1 MLKKPLLKQF
11 QIMRHLLLFSL
22 LIINTPLTYAQCEA
36 DHVVLLSNFEFVP
49 SELVI
54 LPGESVAFINL
65 EGNHD
70 LNGVANTVTGESF
83 GNPVDFILEATIG
96 DAQGV
101 CMNSLVFDVPGVY
114 NFDSS
119 VNFDALNGM
128 NFTLTVDA
136 FDLNDLLNSMENVF
150 ESAYAFQSFTPG
162 YLTSAGPWTLFVP
175 NEAAIDDIQAYMS
188 LSQFDMLSIP
198 DFPEIM
204 QYHIAPGL
212 FMAEDLADAMSLTS
226 AQGQSLDITEVG
238 GSFYVEDAQIV
249 STNFTAFNGV
259 VHVIDRCLAP
269 DSLPGANVMK
279 VIEESPDHQIFEEA
293 IFAANLNDE
302 LSFQATID
310 DTYDGPGPWT
320 VFAPTDNAF
329 DAFAASLNMT
339 VDEFIDSQYLY
350 EIVTQHIV
358 NGCVDNFNSPNE
370 IDEDCSNGLI
380 DAINTSTIF
389 AGTVATNLDGN
400 PLQFNVSDNGTISV
414 IGLNNTVDITV
425 TDIYAYNGVVHVI
438 DAVISTNIPDL
449 EGTCGS
455 WTLELQ
461 SNSNGWEGS
470 FLYLEVNGVI
480 IDDITLLSGNN
491 TTYNFA
497 VNAGDVVNIYYVY
510 EGGDYQS
517 YALFDGENQIVV
529 QTSGTES
536 NTPSSFY
543 GITACKEPN
552 TSDANCGD
560 ITLELY
566 SISGYGWLSSSLDVY
581 RNGSLDY
588 TVEMPTG
595 YGPQIT
601 TISANFNDSFDFIA
615 NSTNL
620 FNPEELGYRVYD
632 TEGALIVDQNSFIVA
647 PQNATNIVFC
657 ESEEGFDIAETKGR
671 KARLIKMVDVLGRE
685 QKEHKKGSVLFYI
698 YDNGNIEKK
707 VIH

>member
-1 MLKKPLLKQF
+1 MKKN
-11 QIMRHLLLFSL
+11 ISIVLFLCSVFVG
-22 LIINTPLTYAQCEA
+22 TSFAQCEA
-36 DHVVLLSNFEFVP
+36 DYTVIVNNFEFVP
-49 SELVI
+49 SELVVE
-54 LPGESVAFINL
+54 PGESVAFINI
-65 EGNHD
+65 EGTHT
-70 LNGVANTVTGESF
+70 LNGINNTITGEYYN
-83 GNPVDFILEATIG
+83 NPVDYYLDESSGTSE
-96 DAQGV
+96 GV
-101 CMNSLVFDVPGVY
+101 CMGVINFDMPGIY
-114 NFDSS
+114 SFDSS
-119 VNFDALNGM
+119 YGYDAEAGM
-128 NFTLTVDA
+128 SLTINSDA
-136 FDLNDLLNSMENVF
+136 FDLSDLLNSMGNVF
-150 ESAYAFQSFTPG
+150 RSAYAFQSFTPE

-188 LSQFDMLSIP
+188 LGQFDMMSIP

-212 FMAEDLADAMSLTS
+212 FMAEDLADGMSLTS

-238 GSFYVEDAQIV
+238 GSLYVENAQIV

-259 VHVIDRCLAP
+259 VHVIDQCLAP

-293 IFAANLNDE
+293 IIAANLNDE

-310 DTYDGPGPWT
+310 DSYDGPGPWT

-329 DAFAASLNMT
+329 EVFAASLNMT

-358 NGCVDNFNSPNE
+358 NGCVDNFNTPNE
-370 IDEDCSNGLI
+370 IDDDCSNGLI

-425 TDIYAYNGVVHVI
+425 TDIYTYNGVVHVI
-438 DAVISTNIPDL
+438 DAVLSTNIPTL

-470 FLYLEVNGVI
+470 FLYLEVNGVL

-491 TTYNFA
+491 TTYDFA
-497 VNAGDVVNIYYVY
+497 VNAGDVLNIYYVY

-529 QTSGTES
+529 QTSGTG
-536 NTPSSFY
+536 NDTPSSFY

-552 TSDANCGD
+552 TSETSCGD

-566 SISGYGWLSSSLDVY
+566 NIGGYGWPSNSLDVY

-588 TVEMPTG
+588 TVEMPVG

-601 TISANFNDSFDFIA
+601 TISANYNDSFDFIA
-615 NSTNL
+615 NITNL

-632 TEGALIVDQNSFIVA
+632 TEGAIIVDQNSFIVA

-657 ESEEGFDIAETKGR
+657 ESEQGVGIAETIGQE
-671 KARLIKMVDVLGRE
+671 ARLIKMVDVLGRE
-685 QKEHKKGSVLFYI
+685 QKVHPTGNLLFYLFE
-698 YDNGNIEKK
+698 NGEVRK
-707 VIH
+707 VIK

>member
-11 QIMRHLLLFSL
+11 QIMRHLLLLSL
-22 LIINTPLTYAQCEA
+22 LIINMPLIYAQCEA

-70 LNGVANTVTGESF
+70 LNGVTNTVTGESF

-101 CMNSLVFDVPGVY
+101 CMDSLVFDVPGVY

-136 FDLNDLLNSMENVF
+136 FDLSDLLNSMGNVF
-150 ESAYAFQSFTPG
+150 ESAYAFQSFTPE

-175 NEAAIDDIQAYMS
+175 NAAAIDDIQAYMS
-188 LSQFDMLSIP
+188 LGQFDMLGIP

-204 QYHIAPGL
+204 QYHIASGL
-212 FMAEDLADAMSLTS
+212 FMAEDLADGMSLTS

-238 GSFYVEDAQIV
+238 GSLYVENAQIV

-259 VHVIDRCLAP
+259 VHVIDQCLAP

-293 IFAANLNDE
+293 IIAANLNDE

-310 DTYDGPGPWT
+310 DSYDGPGPWT

-329 DAFAASLNMT
+329 EVFAASLNMT

-358 NGCVDNFNSPNE
+358 NGCVDNFNTPNE
-370 IDEDCSNGLI
+370 IDDDCSNGLI

-425 TDIYAYNGVVHVI
+425 TDIYTYNGVVHVI
-438 DAVISTNIPDL
+438 DAVLSTNIPTL

-470 FLYLEVNGVI
+470 FLYLEVNGVL

-491 TTYNFA
+491 TTYDFA
-497 VNAGDVVNIYYVY
+497 VNAGDVVNVYYVY
-510 EGGDYQS
+510 EGGNYQS

-529 QTSGTES
+529 QTSGTG
-536 NTPSSFY
+536 NNPPSSFY

-552 TSDANCGD
+552 TSETSCGD

-566 SISGYGWLSSSLDVY
+566 NIGGYGWPSNSLDVY

-588 TVEMPTG
+588 TVEMPVG

-601 TISANFNDSFDFIA
+601 TISANYNDSFDFIA
-615 NSTNL
+615 NITNL

-632 TEGALIVDQNSFIVA
+632 PEGALIVDQNSFVVA

-657 ESEEGFDIAETKGR
+657 ESEQGVGIAETIGQE
-671 KARLIKMVDVLGRE
+671 ARLIKMVDVLGRE
-685 QKEHKKGSVLFYI
+685 QKVHPTGNLLFYLFE
-698 YDNGNIEKK
+698 NGEVRK
-707 VIH
+707 VIK

>member
-1 MLKKPLLKQF
+1 MKKN
-11 QIMRHLLLFSL
+11 ISIVLFLCSVFVG
-22 LIINTPLTYAQCEA
+22 TSFAQCEA
-36 DHVVLLSNFEFVP
+36 DYTVIVNNFEFVP
-49 SELVI
+49 SELVVE
-54 LPGESVAFINL
+54 PGESVAFINI
-65 EGNHD
+65 EGTHT
-70 LNGVANTVTGESF
+70 LNGINNTITGEYYN
-83 GNPVDFILEATIG
+83 NPVDYYLDESSGTSE
-96 DAQGV
+96 GV
-101 CMNSLVFDVPGVY
+101 CMGVINFDMPGIY
-114 NFDSS
+114 SFDSS
-119 VNFDALNGM
+119 YGYDAEAGM
-128 NFTLTVDA
+128 SLTINSDA
-136 FDLNDLLNSMENVF
+136 FDLSDLLNSMGNVF
-150 ESAYAFQSFTPG
+150 RSAYAFQSFTPE

-188 LSQFDMLSIP
+188 LGQFDMMSIP

-212 FMAEDLADAMSLTS
+212 FMAEDLADGMSLTS

-238 GSFYVEDAQIV
+238 GSLYVENAQIV

-259 VHVIDRCLAP
+259 VHVIDQCLAP

-293 IFAANLNDE
+293 IIAANLNDE

-310 DTYDGPGPWT
+310 DSYDGPGPWT

-329 DAFAASLNMT
+329 EVFAASLNMT

-358 NGCVDNFNSPNE
+358 NGCVDNFNTPNE
-370 IDEDCSNGLI
+370 IDDDCSNGLI

-425 TDIYAYNGVVHVI
+425 TDIYTYNGVVHVI
-438 DAVISTNIPDL
+438 DAVLSTNIPTL

-470 FLYLEVNGVI
+470 FLYLEVNGVL

-491 TTYNFA
+491 TTYDFA
-497 VNAGDVVNIYYVY
+497 VNAGDVVNVYYVY
-510 EGGDYQS
+510 EGGNYQS

-529 QTSGTES
+529 QTSGTG
-536 NTPSSFY
+536 NNPPSSFY

-552 TSDANCGD
+552 TSETSCGD

-566 SISGYGWLSSSLDVY
+566 NIGGYGWPSNSLDVY

-588 TVEMPTG
+588 TVEMPVG

-601 TISANFNDSFDFIA
+601 TISANYNDSFDFIA
-615 NSTNL
+615 NITNL

-632 TEGALIVDQNSFIVA
+632 PEGALIVDQNSFVVA

-657 ESEEGFDIAETKGR
+657 ESEQGVGIAETIGQE
-671 KARLIKMVDVLGRE
+671 ARLIKMVDVLGRE
-685 QKEHKKGSVLFYI
+685 QKVHPTGNLLFYLFE
-698 YDNGNIEKK
+698 NGEVRK
-707 VIH
+707 VIK

>member
-1 MLKKPLLKQF
+1 MKKLFLST
-11 QIMRHLLLFSL
+11 LLLFTFL
-22 LIINTPLTYAQCEA
+22 NVHAQCEA

-70 LNGVANTVTGESF
+70 LNGVSNTVTGESF
-83 GNPVDFILEATIG
+83 GNPVDFMLEPTIG
-96 DAQGV
+96 SAEGV
-101 CMNSLVFDVPGVY
+101 CMDTLVFDVPGVY

-136 FDLNDLLNSMENVF
+136 FDLSDLLNSMENVF
-150 ESAYAFQSFTPG
+150 ESAYAFQGFTPS
-162 YLTSAGPWTLFVP
+162 YLTSAGPWTIFVP
-175 NEAAIDDIQAYMS
+175 NAAAIDDIQAYMS

-212 FMAEDLADAMSLTS
+212 FMAEDLADGMSLTS
-226 AQGQSLDITEVG
+226 AQGQTLDITEVG
-238 GSFYVEDAQIV
+238 GSFYVENAQIV
-249 STNFTAFNGV
+249 STNFTAYNGV

-293 IFAANLNDE
+293 IIAANLNDE

-329 DAFAASLNMT
+329 EVFAASLNMT

-370 IDEDCSNGLI
+370 IDDDCNDGLS
-380 DAINTSTIF
+380 DAITTSSIS

-400 PLQFNVSDNGTISV
+400 PLQFSVLDNGTISV

-425 TDIYAYNGVVHVI
+425 TDIFTYNGVVHVI
-438 DAVISTNIPDL
+438 DAVLSSKIAAL

-470 FLYLEVNGVI
+470 FLYLEVNGVL
-480 IDDITLLSGNN
+480 IDDITLLSGNS
-491 TTYNFA
+491 TTYDFA
-497 VNAGDVVNIYYVY
+497 VNTGDVVNVYYVY
-510 EGGDYQS
+510 AGGSYQS
-517 YALFDGENQIVV
+517 YALFDGEDQIVV
-529 QTSGTES
+529 QTSGTGD
-536 NTPSSFY
+536 NLPSSFY
-543 GITACKEPN
+543 GITACEEPN
-552 TSDANCGD
+552 TSETICGD
-560 ITLELY
+560 ITLALY
-566 SISGYGWLSSSLDVY
+566 NVSGYGWPSSSLDVY
-581 RNGSLDY
+581 RNGTLDY

-595 YGPQIT
+595 YGPQMT
-601 TISANFNDSFDFIA
+601 TISANYNDSFNFIA

-620 FNPEELGYRVYD
+620 FNPEELGYLVYD
-632 TEGALIVDQNSFIVA
+632 TEGALIVDQNSFIEA

-657 ESEEGFDIAETKGR
+657 ESESGLSIEETIGKE
-671 KARLIKMVDVLGRE
+671 ARLVKMIDVLGKV
-685 QKEHKKGSVLFYI
+685 QNEHINGVLLFYVF
-698 YDNGNIEKK
+698 DNGRVEKRFK
-707 VIH
+707 Q

>member
-1 MLKKPLLKQF
+1 MKKN
-11 QIMRHLLLFSL
+11 ISIVLFLCSVFVG
-22 LIINTPLTYAQCEA
+22 TSFAQCEA
-36 DHVVLLSNFEFVP
+36 DYTVIVNNFEFVP
-49 SELVI
+49 SELVVE
-54 LPGESVAFINL
+54 PGESVAFINI
-65 EGNHD
+65 EGTHT
-70 LNGVANTVTGESF
+70 LNGINNTITGEYYN
-83 GNPVDFILEATIG
+83 NPVDYYLDESSGTSE
-96 DAQGV
+96 GV
-101 CMNSLVFDVPGVY
+101 CMGVINFDMPGIY
-114 NFDSS
+114 SFDSS
-119 VNFDALNGM
+119 YGYDAEAGM
-128 NFTLTVDA
+128 SLTINSDA
-136 FDLNDLLNSMENVF
+136 FDLSDLLNSMGNVF
-150 ESAYAFQSFTPG
+150 RSAYAFQSFTPE

-188 LSQFDMLSIP
+188 LGQFDMMSIP

-212 FMAEDLADAMSLTS
+212 FMAEDLADGMSLTS

-238 GSFYVEDAQIV
+238 GSLYVENAQIV

-259 VHVIDRCLAP
+259 VHVIDQCLAP

-293 IFAANLNDE
+293 IIAANLNDE

-310 DTYDGPGPWT
+310 DSYDGPGPWT

-329 DAFAASLNMT
+329 EVFAASLNMT

-358 NGCVDNFNSPNE
+358 NGCVDNFNTPNE
-370 IDEDCSNGLI
+370 IDDDCSNGLI

-425 TDIYAYNGVVHVI
+425 TDIYTYNGVVHVI
-438 DAVISTNIPDL
+438 DAVLSTNIPDL

-470 FLYLEVNGVI
+470 FLYLEVNGVL

-491 TTYNFA
+491 TTYDFA
-497 VNAGDVVNIYYVY
+497 VNAGDVLNIYYVY

-529 QTSGTES
+529 QTSGTG
-536 NTPSSFY
+536 NDTPSSFY
-543 GITACKEPN
+543 GITVCKDPN
-552 TSDANCGD
+552 TSETSCGD

-566 SISGYGWLSSSLDVY
+566 NIGGYGWPSNSLDVY

-588 TVEMPTG
+588 TVEMPVG

-601 TISANFNDSFDFIA
+601 TISANYNDSFDFIA
-615 NSTNL
+615 NITNL

-632 TEGALIVDQNSFIVA
+632 PEGALIVDQNSFVVA

-657 ESEEGFDIAETKGR
+657 ESEQGVGIAETIGQE
-671 KARLIKMVDVLGRE
+671 ARLIKMVDVLGRE
-685 QKEHKKGSVLFYI
+685 QKVHPTGNLLFYLFE
-698 YDNGNIEKK
+698 NGEVRK
-707 VIH
+707 VIK

>member
-1 MLKKPLLKQF
+1 MKKN
-11 QIMRHLLLFSL
+11 ISIVLFLCSVFVG
-22 LIINTPLTYAQCEA
+22 TSFAQCEA
-36 DHVVLLSNFEFVP
+36 DYTVIVNNFEFVP
-49 SELVI
+49 SELVVE
-54 LPGESVAFINL
+54 PGESVAFINI
-65 EGNHD
+65 EGTHT
-70 LNGVANTVTGESF
+70 LNGINNSITGEYYN
-83 GNPVDFILEATIG
+83 NPVNYYLDESSGTSE
-96 DAQGV
+96 GV
-101 CMNSLVFDVPGVY
+101 CMGVINFDMPGIY
-114 NFDSS
+114 SFDSS
-119 VNFDALNGM
+119 YGYDAEAGM
-128 NFTLTVDA
+128 SLTINSDA
-136 FDLNDLLNSMENVF
+136 FDLSDLLNSMGNVF
-150 ESAYAFQSFTPG
+150 ESAYAFQSFTPE

-188 LSQFDMLSIP
+188 LGQFDMMSIP

-212 FMAEDLADAMSLTS
+212 FMSEDLADGMSLTS

-238 GSFYVEDAQIV
+238 GSLYVENAQIV

-259 VHVIDRCLAP
+259 VHVIDQCLAP

-293 IFAANLNDE
+293 IIAANLNDE

-310 DTYDGPGPWT
+310 DSYDGPGPWT

-329 DAFAASLNMT
+329 EVFAASLNMT

-358 NGCVDNFNSPNE
+358 NGCVDNFNTPNE
-370 IDEDCSNGLI
+370 IDDDCSNGLI

-425 TDIYAYNGVVHVI
+425 TDIYTYNGVVHVI
-438 DAVISTNIPDL
+438 DAVLSTNIPTL

-470 FLYLEVNGVI
+470 FLYLEVNGVL

-491 TTYNFA
+491 TTYDFA
-497 VNAGDVVNIYYVY
+497 VNAGDVVNVYYVY
-510 EGGDYQS
+510 EGGNYQS

-529 QTSGTES
+529 QTSGTG
-536 NTPSSFY
+536 NNPPSSFY

-552 TSDANCGD
+552 TSETSCGD

-566 SISGYGWLSSSLDVY
+566 NIGGYGWPSNSLDVY

-588 TVEMPTG
+588 TVEMPVG

-601 TISANFNDSFDFIA
+601 TISANYNDSFDFIA
-615 NSTNL
+615 NITNL

-632 TEGALIVDQNSFIVA
+632 PEGALIVDQNSFVVA

-657 ESEEGFDIAETKGR
+657 ESEQGVGIAETIGQE
-671 KARLIKMVDVLGRE
+671 ARLIKMVDVLGRE
-685 QKEHKKGSVLFYI
+685 QKVHPTGNLLFYLFE
-698 YDNGNIEKK
+698 NGEVRK
-707 VIH
+707 VIK

>member
-1 MLKKPLLKQF
+1 MKKLFLST
-11 QIMRHLLLFSL
+11 LLLFTFL
-22 LIINTPLTYAQCEA
+22 NVHAQCEA

-70 LNGVANTVTGESF
+70 LNGVSNTVTGESF
-83 GNPVDFILEATIG
+83 GNPVDFMLEPTIG
-96 DAQGV
+96 SAEGV
-101 CMNSLVFDVPGVY
+101 CMDTLVFDVPGVY

-136 FDLNDLLNSMENVF
+136 FDLSDLLNSMENVF
-150 ESAYAFQSFTPG
+150 ESAYAFQGFTPS

-175 NEAAIDDIQAYMS
+175 NAAAIDDIQAYMS

-212 FMAEDLADAMSLTS
+212 FMAEDLADGMSLTS
-226 AQGQSLDITEVG
+226 AQGQTLNITEVG
-238 GSFYVEDAQIV
+238 GSFYVENAQIV
-249 STNFTAFNGV
+249 STNFTAYNGV

-293 IFAANLNDE
+293 IIAANLNDE

-329 DAFAASLNMT
+329 EVFAASLNMT

-370 IDEDCSNGLI
+370 IDDDCNDGLS
-380 DAINTSTIF
+380 DAITTSSIS

-400 PLQFNVSDNGTISV
+400 PLQFSVLDNGTISV

-425 TDIYAYNGVVHVI
+425 TDIFTYNGVVHVI
-438 DAVISTNIPDL
+438 DAVLSSKTAAL

-470 FLYLEVNGVI
+470 FLYLEVNGVL
-480 IDDITLLSGNN
+480 IDDITLLSGNS
-491 TTYNFA
+491 TTYDFA
-497 VNAGDVVNIYYVY
+497 VNTGDVVNVYYVY
-510 EGGDYQS
+510 AGGSYQS
-517 YALFDGENQIVV
+517 YALFDGEDQIVV
-529 QTSGTES
+529 QTSGTGD
-536 NTPSSFY
+536 NLPSSFY
-543 GITACKEPN
+543 GITACEEPN
-552 TSDANCGD
+552 TSETICGD
-560 ITLELY
+560 ITLALY
-566 SISGYGWLSSSLDVY
+566 NVSGYGWPSSSLDVY
-581 RNGSLDY
+581 RNGTLDY

-595 YGPQIT
+595 YGPQMT
-601 TISANFNDSFDFIA
+601 TISANYNDSFNFIA

-620 FNPEELGYRVYD
+620 FNPEELGYLVYD
-632 TEGALIVDQNSFIVA
+632 TEGALIVDQNSFIEA

-657 ESEEGFDIAETKGR
+657 ESESGLSIEETIGKE
-671 KARLIKMVDVLGRE
+671 ARLVKMIDVLGKV
-685 QKEHKKGSVLFYI
+685 QNEHINGVLLFYVF
-698 YDNGNIEKK
+698 DNGRVEKRFK
-707 VIH
+707 Q

>member
-1 MLKKPLLKQF
+1 MKKKNS
-11 QIMRHLLLFSL
+11 IVLFLCSVFVG
-22 LIINTPLTYAQCEA
+22 TSFAQCEA
-36 DHVVLLSNFEFVP
+36 DYTVIVNNFEFVP
-49 SELVI
+49 SELVVE
-54 LPGESVAFINL
+54 PGESVAFINI
-65 EGNHD
+65 EGTHT
-70 LNGVANTVTGESF
+70 LNGINNSITGEYYN
-83 GNPVDFILEATIG
+83 NPVDYYLDESSGTSE
-96 DAQGV
+96 GV
-101 CMNSLVFDVPGVY
+101 CMGVINFDMPGIY
-114 NFDSS
+114 SFDSS
-119 VNFDALNGM
+119 YGYDAEAGM
-128 NFTLTVDA
+128 SLTINSDA
-136 FDLNDLLNSMENVF
+136 FDLSDLLNSMGNVF
-150 ESAYAFQSFTPG
+150 ESAYAFQSFTPE

-188 LSQFDMLSIP
+188 LGQFDMLGIP

-204 QYHIAPGL
+204 QYHIASGL
-212 FMAEDLADAMSLTS
+212 FMAEDLADGMSLTS

-238 GSFYVEDAQIV
+238 GSLYVENAQIV

-259 VHVIDRCLAP
+259 VHVIDQCLAP

-293 IFAANLNDE
+293 IIAANLNDE

-310 DTYDGPGPWT
+310 DSYDGPGPWT

-329 DAFAASLNMT
+329 EVFAASLNMT

-358 NGCVDNFNSPNE
+358 NGCVDNFNTPNE
-370 IDEDCSNGLI
+370 IDDDCSNGLI

-425 TDIYAYNGVVHVI
+425 TDIYTYNGVVHVI
-438 DAVISTNIPDL
+438 DAVLSTNIPDL
-449 EGTCGS
+449 EGTCGY

-470 FLYLEVNGVI
+470 FLYLEVNGVL

-491 TTYNFA
+491 TTYDFA
-497 VNAGDVVNIYYVY
+497 VNAGDVLNIYYVY

-529 QTSGTES
+529 QTSGTG
-536 NTPSSFY
+536 NNPPSSFY

-552 TSDANCGD
+552 TSETSCGD

-566 SISGYGWLSSSLDVY
+566 NIGGYGWPSNSLDVY

-588 TVEMPTG
+588 TVEMPVG

-601 TISANFNDSFDFIA
+601 TISANYNDSFDFIA
-615 NSTNL
+615 NITNL

-632 TEGALIVDQNSFIVA
+632 PEGALIVDQNSFVVV

-657 ESEEGFDIAETKGR
+657 ESEQGVGIAETIGQE
-671 KARLIKMVDVLGRE
+671 ARLIKMVDVLGRE
-685 QKEHKKGSVLFYI
+685 QKVHPTGNLLFYLFE
-698 YDNGNIEKK
+698 NGEVRK
-707 VIH
+707 VIK

>member
-1 MLKKPLLKQF
+1 MKKN
-11 QIMRHLLLFSL
+11 ISIILFVCSVFVG
-22 LIINTPLTYAQCEA
+22 TSFAQCEA
-36 DHVVLLSNFEFVP
+36 DYTVIVNNFEFVP
-49 SELVI
+49 SELVVE
-54 LPGESVAFINL
+54 PGESVAFINI
-65 EGNHD
+65 EGTHT
-70 LNGVANTVTGESF
+70 LNGINNSITGEYYN
-83 GNPVDFILEATIG
+83 NPVDYYLDESSGTSE
-96 DAQGV
+96 GV
-101 CMNSLVFDVPGVY
+101 CMGVINFDMPGIY
-114 NFDSS
+114 SFDSS
-119 VNFDALNGM
+119 YGYDAEAGM
-128 NFTLTVDA
+128 SLTINSDA
-136 FDLNDLLNSMENVF
+136 FDLSDLLNSMGNVF
-150 ESAYAFQSFTPG
+150 ESAYAFQSFTPE

-188 LSQFDMLSIP
+188 LGQFDMMSIP

-212 FMAEDLADAMSLTS
+212 FMSEDLADGMSLTS

-238 GSFYVEDAQIV
+238 GSLYVENAQIV

-259 VHVIDRCLAP
+259 VHVIDQCLAP

-293 IFAANLNDE
+293 IIAANLNDE

-310 DTYDGPGPWT
+310 DSYAGPGPWT

-329 DAFAASLNMT
+329 EVFAASLNMT

-358 NGCVDNFNSPNE
+358 NGCVDNFNTPNE
-370 IDEDCSNGLI
+370 IDDDCSNGLI

-425 TDIYAYNGVVHVI
+425 TDIYTYNGVVHVI
-438 DAVISTNIPDL
+438 DAVLSTNIPAL

-470 FLYLEVNGVI
+470 FLYLEVNGVL

-491 TTYNFA
+491 TTYDFA
-497 VNAGDVVNIYYVY
+497 VNAADVVNVYYVY
-510 EGGDYQS
+510 EGGNYQS

-529 QTSGTES
+529 QTSGTG
-536 NTPSSFY
+536 NNPPSSFY

-552 TSDANCGD
+552 TSETSCGD

-566 SISGYGWLSSSLDVY
+566 NISGYGWSSNSLDVY

-588 TVEMPTG
+588 TVEMPVG

-601 TISANFNDSFDFIA
+601 TISANYNDSFDFIA
-615 NSTNL
+615 NITNL

-632 TEGALIVDQNSFIVA
+632 TEGAIIVDQNSFIVA

-657 ESEEGFDIAETKGR
+657 ESEQGVGIAETIGQE
-671 KARLIKMVDVLGRE
+671 ARLIKMVDVLGRE
-685 QKEHKKGSVLFYI
+685 QKVHPTGNLLFYLFE
-698 YDNGNIEKK
+698 NGEVRK
-707 VIH
+707 VIK

>member
-1 MLKKPLLKQF
+1 MKKNISIVLF
-11 QIMRHLLLFSL
+11 LFSVFVG
-22 LIINTPLTYAQCEA
+22 TSFAQCEA
-36 DHVVLLSNFEFVP
+36 DYTVIVNNFEFVP
-49 SELVI
+49 SELVVE
-54 LPGESVAFINL
+54 PGESVAFINI
-65 EGNHD
+65 EGTHT
-70 LNGVANTVTGESF
+70 LNGINNTITGEYYN
-83 GNPVDFILEATIG
+83 NPVDYYLDESSGTSE
-96 DAQGV
+96 GV
-101 CMNSLVFDVPGVY
+101 CMGVINFDMPGIY
-114 NFDSS
+114 SFDSS
-119 VNFDALNGM
+119 YGYDAEAGM
-128 NFTLTVDA
+128 SLTINSDA
-136 FDLNDLLNSMENVF
+136 FDLSDLLNSMGNVF
-150 ESAYAFQSFTPG
+150 RSAYAFQSFTPE

-188 LSQFDMLSIP
+188 LGQFDMMSIP

-212 FMAEDLADAMSLTS
+212 FMAEDLADGMSLTS

-238 GSFYVEDAQIV
+238 GSLYVENAQIV

-259 VHVIDRCLAP
+259 VHVIDQCLAP

-293 IFAANLNDE
+293 IIAANLNDE

-310 DTYDGPGPWT
+310 DSYDGPGPWT

-329 DAFAASLNMT
+329 EVFAASLNMT

-358 NGCVDNFNSPNE
+358 NGCVDNFNTPNE
-370 IDEDCSNGLI
+370 IDDDCSNGLI

-425 TDIYAYNGVVHVI
+425 TDIYTYNGVVHVI
-438 DAVISTNIPDL
+438 DAVLSTNIPTL

-470 FLYLEVNGVI
+470 FLYLEVNGVL

-491 TTYNFA
+491 TTYDFA
-497 VNAGDVVNIYYVY
+497 VNAGDVLNVYYVY

-529 QTSGTES
+529 QTSGTG
-536 NTPSSFY
+536 NDTPSSFY

-552 TSDANCGD
+552 TSETSCGD

-566 SISGYGWLSSSLDVY
+566 NIGGYGWPSNSLDVY

-588 TVEMPTG
+588 TVEMPVG

-601 TISANFNDSFDFIA
+601 TISANYNDSFDFIA
-615 NSTNL
+615 NITNL

-632 TEGALIVDQNSFIVA
+632 PEGALIVDQNSFVVA

-657 ESEEGFDIAETKGR
+657 ESEQGVGIAETIGQE
-671 KARLIKMVDVLGRE
+671 ARLIKMVDVLGRE
-685 QKEHKKGSVLFYI
+685 QKVHPTGNLLFYLFE
-698 YDNGNIEKK
+698 NGEVRK
-707 VIH
+707 VIK

>member
-1 MLKKPLLKQF
+1 MKKN
-11 QIMRHLLLFSL
+11 ISIVLFLCSVFVG
-22 LIINTPLTYAQCEA
+22 TSFAQCEA
-36 DHVVLLSNFEFVP
+36 DYTVIVNNFEFVP
-49 SELVI
+49 SELVVE
-54 LPGESVAFINL
+54 PGESVAFINI
-65 EGNHD
+65 EGTHT
-70 LNGVANTVTGESF
+70 LNGINNTITGEYYN
-83 GNPVDFILEATIG
+83 NPVDYYLDESSGTSE
-96 DAQGV
+96 GV
-101 CMNSLVFDVPGVY
+101 CMGVINFDMPGIY
-114 NFDSS
+114 SFDSS
-119 VNFDALNGM
+119 YGYDAEAGM
-128 NFTLTVDA
+128 SLTINSDA
-136 FDLNDLLNSMENVF
+136 FDLSDLLNSMGNVF
-150 ESAYAFQSFTPG
+150 RSAYAFQSFTPE

-188 LSQFDMLSIP
+188 LGQFDMMSIP

-212 FMAEDLADAMSLTS
+212 FMAEDLADGMSLTS

-238 GSFYVEDAQIV
+238 GSLYVENAQIV

-259 VHVIDRCLAP
+259 VHVIDQCLAP

-293 IFAANLNDE
+293 IIAANLNDE

-310 DTYDGPGPWT
+310 DSYDGPGPWT

-329 DAFAASLNMT
+329 EVFAASLNMT

-358 NGCVDNFNSPNE
+358 NGCVDNFNTPNE
-370 IDEDCSNGLI
+370 IDDDCSNGLI

-425 TDIYAYNGVVHVI
+425 TDIYTYNGVVHVI
-438 DAVISTNIPDL
+438 DAVLSTNIPTL

-470 FLYLEVNGVI
+470 FLYLEVNGVL

-491 TTYNFA
+491 TTYDFA
-497 VNAGDVVNIYYVY
+497 VNAGDVVNVYYVY
-510 EGGDYQS
+510 EGGNYQS

-529 QTSGTES
+529 QTSGTG
-536 NTPSSFY
+536 NNPPSSFY

-552 TSDANCGD
+552 TSETSCGD

-566 SISGYGWLSSSLDVY
+566 NIGGYGWPSNSLDVY

-588 TVEMPTG
+588 TVEMPVG

-601 TISANFNDSFDFIA
+601 TISANYNDSFDFIA
-615 NSTNL
+615 NITNL

-632 TEGALIVDQNSFIVA
+632 TEGAIIVDQNSFIVA

-657 ESEEGFDIAETKGR
+657 ESEQGVGIAETIGQE
-671 KARLIKMVDVLGRE
+671 ARLIKMVDVLGRE
-685 QKEHKKGSVLFYI
+685 QKVHPTGNLLFYLFE
-698 YDNGNIEKK
+698 NGEVRK
-707 VIH
+707 VIK

>member
-1 MLKKPLLKQF
+1 MKKNISIVLF
-11 QIMRHLLLFSL
+11 LFSVFVG
-22 LIINTPLTYAQCEA
+22 TSFAQCEA
-36 DHVVLLSNFEFVP
+36 DYTVIVNNFEFVP
-49 SELVI
+49 SELVVE
-54 LPGESVAFINL
+54 PGESVAFINI
-65 EGNHD
+65 EGTHT
-70 LNGVANTVTGESF
+70 LNGINNTITGEYYN
-83 GNPVDFILEATIG
+83 NPVDYYLDESSGTSE
-96 DAQGV
+96 GV
-101 CMNSLVFDVPGVY
+101 CMGVINFDMPGIY
-114 NFDSS
+114 SFDSS
-119 VNFDALNGM
+119 YGYDAEAGM
-128 NFTLTVDA
+128 SLTINSDA
-136 FDLNDLLNSMENVF
+136 FDLSDLLNSMGNVF
-150 ESAYAFQSFTPG
+150 RSAYAFQSFTPE

-188 LSQFDMLSIP
+188 LGQFDMMSIP

-212 FMAEDLADAMSLTS
+212 FMAEDLADGMSLTS

-238 GSFYVEDAQIV
+238 GSLYVENAQIV

-259 VHVIDRCLAP
+259 VHVIDQCLAP

-293 IFAANLNDE
+293 IIAANLNDE

-310 DTYDGPGPWT
+310 DSYDGPGPWT

-329 DAFAASLNMT
+329 EVFAASLNMT

-358 NGCVDNFNSPNE
+358 NGCVDNFNTPNE
-370 IDEDCSNGLI
+370 IDDDCSNGLI

-425 TDIYAYNGVVHVI
+425 TDIYTYNGVVHVI
-438 DAVISTNIPDL
+438 DAVLSTNIPTL

-470 FLYLEVNGVI
+470 FLYLEVNGVL

-491 TTYNFA
+491 TTYDFA
-497 VNAGDVVNIYYVY
+497 VNAGDVVNVYYVY
-510 EGGDYQS
+510 EGGNYQS

-529 QTSGTES
+529 QTSGTG
-536 NTPSSFY
+536 NNPPSSFY

-552 TSDANCGD
+552 TSETSCGD

-566 SISGYGWLSSSLDVY
+566 NIGGYGWPSNSLDVY

-588 TVEMPTG
+588 TVEMPVG

-601 TISANFNDSFDFIA
+601 TISANYNDSFDFIA
-615 NSTNL
+615 NITNL

-632 TEGALIVDQNSFIVA
+632 PEGALIVDQNSFVVA

-657 ESEEGFDIAETKGR
+657 ESEQGVGIAETIGQE
-671 KARLIKMVDVLGRE
+671 ARLIKMVDVLGRE
-685 QKEHKKGSVLFYI
+685 QKVHPTGNLLFYLFE
-698 YDNGNIEKK
+698 NGEVRK
-707 VIH
+707 VIK

>member
-1 MLKKPLLKQF
+1 
-11 QIMRHLLLFSL
+11 
-22 LIINTPLTYAQCEA
+22 
-36 DHVVLLSNFEFVP
+36 
-49 SELVI
+49 
-54 LPGESVAFINL
+54 
-65 EGNHD
+65 
-70 LNGVANTVTGESF
+70 
-83 GNPVDFILEATIG
+83 
-96 DAQGV
+96 
-101 CMNSLVFDVPGVY
+101 
-114 NFDSS
+114 
-119 VNFDALNGM
+119 
-128 NFTLTVDA
+128 
-136 FDLNDLLNSMENVF
+136 
-150 ESAYAFQSFTPG
+150 
-162 YLTSAGPWTLFVP
+162 
-175 NEAAIDDIQAYMS
+175 
-188 LSQFDMLSIP
+188 
-198 DFPEIM
+198 
-204 QYHIAPGL
+204 
-212 FMAEDLADAMSLTS
+212 
-226 AQGQSLDITEVG
+226 
-238 GSFYVEDAQIV
+238 
-249 STNFTAFNGV
+249 
-259 VHVIDRCLAP
+259 
-269 DSLPGANVMK
+269 MK

-293 IFAANLNDE
+293 IIAANLNDE

-329 DAFAASLNMT
+329 EVFAASLNMT

-358 NGCVDNFNSPNE
+358 NGCVDNFNTPNE
-370 IDEDCSNGLI
+370 IDENCSNGLI

-400 PLQFNVSDNGTISV
+400 PLQFNVSDNGNISV

-425 TDIYAYNGVVHVI
+425 TDIYTYNGVVHII
-438 DAVISTNIPDL
+438 DAVLSTNIPAL

-552 TSDANCGD
+552 TSDSNCGD

-615 NSTNL
+615 NTNL

-632 TEGALIVDQNSFIVA
+632 TEGALIVDQNSFVVA

-671 KARLIKMVDVLGRE
+671 EARLIKMVDVLGRE

>member
-1 MLKKPLLKQF
+1 MKKN
-11 QIMRHLLLFSL
+11 ISIVLFLCSVFVG
-22 LIINTPLTYAQCEA
+22 TSFAQCEA
-36 DHVVLLSNFEFVP
+36 DYTVIVNNFEFVP
-49 SELVI
+49 SELVVE
-54 LPGESVAFINL
+54 PGESVAFINI
-65 EGNHD
+65 EGTHT
-70 LNGVANTVTGESF
+70 LNGINNTITGEYYN
-83 GNPVDFILEATIG
+83 NPVDYYLDESSGTSE
-96 DAQGV
+96 GV
-101 CMNSLVFDVPGVY
+101 CMGVINFDMPGIY
-114 NFDSS
+114 SFDSS
-119 VNFDALNGM
+119 YGYDAEAGM
-128 NFTLTVDA
+128 SLTINSDA
-136 FDLNDLLNSMENVF
+136 FDLSDLLNSMGNVF
-150 ESAYAFQSFTPG
+150 ESAYAFQSFTPE

-188 LSQFDMLSIP
+188 LGQFDMMSIP

-212 FMAEDLADAMSLTS
+212 FMAEDLADGMSLTS

-238 GSFYVEDAQIV
+238 GSLYVENAQIV

-259 VHVIDRCLAP
+259 VHVIDQCLAP

-293 IFAANLNDE
+293 IIAANLNDE

-310 DTYDGPGPWT
+310 DSYDGPGPWT

-329 DAFAASLNMT
+329 EVFAASLNMT

-358 NGCVDNFNSPNE
+358 NGCVDNFNTPNE
-370 IDEDCSNGLI
+370 IDDDCSNGLI

-425 TDIYAYNGVVHVI
+425 TDIYTYNGVVHVI
-438 DAVISTNIPDL
+438 DAVLSTNIPTL

-470 FLYLEVNGVI
+470 FLYLEVNGVL

-491 TTYNFA
+491 TTYDFA
-497 VNAGDVVNIYYVY
+497 VNAGDVVNVYYVY
-510 EGGDYQS
+510 EGGNYQS

-529 QTSGTES
+529 QTSGTG
-536 NTPSSFY
+536 NNPPSSFY

-552 TSDANCGD
+552 TSETSCGD

-566 SISGYGWLSSSLDVY
+566 NIGGYGWPSNSLDVY

-588 TVEMPTG
+588 TVEMPVG

-601 TISANFNDSFDFIA
+601 TISANYNDSFDFIA
-615 NSTNL
+615 NITNL

-632 TEGALIVDQNSFIVA
+632 PEGALIVDQNSFVVA

-657 ESEEGFDIAETKGR
+657 ESEQGVGIAETIGQE
-671 KARLIKMVDVLGRE
+671 ARLIKMVDVLGRE
-685 QKEHKKGSVLFYI
+685 QKVHPTGNLLFYLFE
-698 YDNGNIEKK
+698 NGEVRK
-707 VIH
+707 VIK

>member
-1 MLKKPLLKQF
+1 MKKY
-11 QIMRHLLLFSL
+11 ISIVLFLCSVFVG
-22 LIINTPLTYAQCEA
+22 TSFAQCEA
-36 DHVVLLSNFEFVP
+36 DYTVIVNNFEFVP
-49 SELVI
+49 SELVVE
-54 LPGESVAFINL
+54 PGESVAFINI
-65 EGNHD
+65 EGTHT
-70 LNGVANTVTGESF
+70 LNGINNTITGEYYN
-83 GNPVDFILEATIG
+83 NPVDYYLDESSGTSE
-96 DAQGV
+96 GV
-101 CMNSLVFDVPGVY
+101 CMGVINFDMPGIY
-114 NFDSS
+114 SFDSS
-119 VNFDALNGM
+119 YGYDAEAGM
-128 NFTLTVDA
+128 SLTINSDA
-136 FDLNDLLNSMENVF
+136 FDLSDLLNSMGNVF
-150 ESAYAFQSFTPG
+150 RSAYAFQSFTPE

-188 LSQFDMLSIP
+188 LGQFDMMSIP

-212 FMAEDLADAMSLTS
+212 FMAEDLADGMSLTS

-238 GSFYVEDAQIV
+238 GSLYVENAQIV

-259 VHVIDRCLAP
+259 VHVIDQCLAP

-293 IFAANLNDE
+293 IIAANLNDE

-329 DAFAASLNMT
+329 EVFAASLNMT

-358 NGCVDNFNSPNE
+358 NGCVDNFNTPNE
-370 IDEDCSNGLI
+370 IDDDCSNGLI

-400 PLQFNVSDNGTISV
+400 PLQFNVSDNETISV

-425 TDIYAYNGVVHVI
+425 TDIYTYNGVVHVI
-438 DAVISTNIPDL
+438 DAVLSTNIPTL

-461 SNSNGWEGS
+461 ANSNGWEGS
-470 FLYLEVNGVI
+470 FLYLEVNGVL

-491 TTYNFA
+491 TTYDFA
-497 VNAGDVVNIYYVY
+497 VNAGDVLNIYYVY

-529 QTSGTES
+529 QTSGTG
-536 NTPSSFY
+536 NNPPSSFY

-552 TSDANCGD
+552 TSETSCGD

-566 SISGYGWLSSSLDVY
+566 NIGGYGWPSNSLDVY

-588 TVEMPTG
+588 TVEMPVG

-601 TISANFNDSFDFIA
+601 TISANYNDSFDFIA
-615 NSTNL
+615 NITNL

-632 TEGALIVDQNSFIVA
+632 PEGALIVDQNSFVVA

-657 ESEEGFDIAETKGR
+657 ESEQGVGIAETIGQE
-671 KARLIKMVDVLGRE
+671 ARLIKMVDVLGRE
-685 QKEHKKGSVLFYI
+685 QKVHPTGNLLFYLFE
-698 YDNGNIEKK
+698 NGEVRK
-707 VIH
+707 VIK

>member
-1 MLKKPLLKQF
+1 MKKLFLST
-11 QIMRHLLLFSL
+11 LLLFTFL
-22 LIINTPLTYAQCEA
+22 NVHAQCEA

-70 LNGVANTVTGESF
+70 LNGVSNTVTGESF
-83 GNPVDFILEATIG
+83 GNPVDFMLEPTIG
-96 DAQGV
+96 SAEGV
-101 CMNSLVFDVPGVY
+101 CMDTLVFDVPGVY

-136 FDLNDLLNSMENVF
+136 FDLSDLLNSMENVF
-150 ESAYAFQSFTPG
+150 ESAYAFQGFTPS

-175 NEAAIDDIQAYMS
+175 NAAAIDDIQAYMS

-212 FMAEDLADAMSLTS
+212 FMAEDLADGMSLTS
-226 AQGQSLDITEVG
+226 AQGQTLDITEVG
-238 GSFYVEDAQIV
+238 GSFYVENAQIV
-249 STNFTAFNGV
+249 STNFTAYNGV

-293 IFAANLNDE
+293 IIAANLNDE

-329 DAFAASLNMT
+329 EVFAASLNMT

-370 IDEDCSNGLI
+370 IDDDCNDGLS
-380 DAINTSTIF
+380 DAITTSSIS

-400 PLQFNVSDNGTISV
+400 PLQFSVLDNGTISV

-425 TDIYAYNGVVHVI
+425 TDIFTYNGVVHVI
-438 DAVISTNIPDL
+438 DAVLSSKIAAL

-470 FLYLEVNGVI
+470 FLYLEVNGVL
-480 IDDITLLSGNN
+480 IDDITLLSGNS
-491 TTYNFA
+491 TTYDFA
-497 VNAGDVVNIYYVY
+497 VNTGDVVNVYYVY
-510 EGGDYQS
+510 AGGSYQS
-517 YALFDGENQIVV
+517 YALFDGEDQIVV
-529 QTSGTES
+529 QTSGTGD
-536 NTPSSFY
+536 NLPSSFY
-543 GITACKEPN
+543 GITACEEPN
-552 TSDANCGD
+552 TSETICGD
-560 ITLELY
+560 ITLALY
-566 SISGYGWLSSSLDVY
+566 NVSGYGWPSSSLDVY
-581 RNGSLDY
+581 RNGTLDY

-595 YGPQIT
+595 YGPQMT
-601 TISANFNDSFDFIA
+601 TISANYNDSFNFIA

-620 FNPEELGYRVYD
+620 FNPEELGYLVYD
-632 TEGALIVDQNSFIVA
+632 TEGALIVDQNSFIEA

-657 ESEEGFDIAETKGR
+657 ESESGLSIEETIGKE
-671 KARLIKMVDVLGRE
+671 ARLVKMIDVLGKV
-685 QKEHKKGSVLFYI
+685 QNEHINGVLLFYVF
-698 YDNGNIEKK
+698 DNGRVEKRFK
-707 VIH
+707 Q

>member
-1 MLKKPLLKQF
+1 MKKN
-11 QIMRHLLLFSL
+11 ISIVLFLCSVFVG
-22 LIINTPLTYAQCEA
+22 TSFAQCEA
-36 DHVVLLSNFEFVP
+36 DYTVIVNNFEFVP
-49 SELVI
+49 SELVVE
-54 LPGESVAFINL
+54 PGESVAFINI
-65 EGNHD
+65 EGTHT
-70 LNGVANTVTGESF
+70 LNGINNSITGEYYN
-83 GNPVDFILEATIG
+83 NPVDYYLDESSGTSE
-96 DAQGV
+96 GV
-101 CMNSLVFDVPGVY
+101 CMGVINFDMPGIY
-114 NFDSS
+114 SFDSS
-119 VNFDALNGM
+119 YGYDAEAGM
-128 NFTLTVDA
+128 SLTINSDA
-136 FDLNDLLNSMENVF
+136 FDLSDLLNSMGNVF
-150 ESAYAFQSFTPG
+150 ESAYAFQSFTPE

-188 LSQFDMLSIP
+188 LGQFDMMSIP

-212 FMAEDLADAMSLTS
+212 FMSEDLADGMSLTS

-238 GSFYVEDAQIV
+238 GSLYVENAQIV

-259 VHVIDRCLAP
+259 VHVIDQCLAP

-293 IFAANLNDE
+293 IIAANLNDE

-310 DTYDGPGPWT
+310 DSYDGPGPWT

-329 DAFAASLNMT
+329 EVFAASLNMT

-358 NGCVDNFNSPNE
+358 NGCVDNFNTPNE
-370 IDEDCSNGLI
+370 IDDDCSNGLI

-425 TDIYAYNGVVHVI
+425 TDIYTYNGVVHVI
-438 DAVISTNIPDL
+438 DAVLSTNIPDL
-449 EGTCGS
+449 EGTCGY

-470 FLYLEVNGVI
+470 FLYLEVNGVL

-491 TTYNFA
+491 TTYDFA
-497 VNAGDVVNIYYVY
+497 VNAGDVLNVYYVY

-529 QTSGTES
+529 QTSGTG
-536 NTPSSFY
+536 NNPPSSFY

-552 TSDANCGD
+552 TSETSCGD

-566 SISGYGWLSSSLDVY
+566 NIGGYGWPSNSLDVY

-588 TVEMPTG
+588 TVEMPVG

-601 TISANFNDSFDFIA
+601 TISANYNDSFDFIA
-615 NSTNL
+615 NITNL

-632 TEGALIVDQNSFIVA
+632 PEGALIVDQNSFVVA

-657 ESEEGFDIAETKGR
+657 ESEQGVGIAETIGQE
-671 KARLIKMVDVLGRE
+671 ARLIKMVDVLGRE
-685 QKEHKKGSVLFYI
+685 QKVHPTGNLLFYLFE
-698 YDNGNIEKK
+698 NGEVRK
-707 VIH
+707 VIK

>member
-1 MLKKPLLKQF
+1 MKKF
-11 QIMRHLLLFSL
+11 FFSIL
-22 LIINTPLTYAQCEA
+22 PFITILNVNAQCDA
-36 DHVVLLSNFEFVP
+36 DHIVLLNDFNFVP
-49 SELVI
+49 SEMVI
-54 LPGESVAFINL
+54 LPGESVAFINIQ
-65 EGNHD
+65 GNHD
-70 LNGVANTVTGESF
+70 LNGGINSVTGESF
-83 GNPVDFILEATIG
+83 ENPVEFNLEPTIG
-96 DAQGV
+96 SAEGV
-101 CMNSLVFDVPGVY
+101 CMATLVFDVPGIY

-119 VNFDALNGM
+119 VNFDAQSGM
-128 NFTLTVDA
+128 SFTLTVDA
-136 FDLNDLLNSMENVF
+136 FDLNDLLNSMDNVF
-150 ESAYAFQSFTPG
+150 ESAYAFQGFTPG

-175 NEAAIDDIQAYMS
+175 NAEAVDEIMEYMS

-198 DFPEIM
+198 HFPEIM

-212 FMAEDLADAMSLTS
+212 FMAEDLADGMSLTS
-226 AQGQSLDITEVG
+226 AQGQTLDITEVG
-238 GSFYVEDAQIV
+238 GSFYVENAQIV
-249 STNFTAFNGV
+249 STNFTAYNGV

-293 IFAANLNDE
+293 IITANLNDE

-310 DTYDGPGPWT
+310 DSYDGPGPWT

-329 DAFAASLNMT
+329 EVFAASLNMT

-358 NGCVDNFNSPNE
+358 NGCVDNFNTPNE
-370 IDEDCSNGLI
+370 IDENCSNGLI
-380 DAINTSTIF
+380 DAINTSSIF

-400 PLQFNVSDNGTISV
+400 PLQFNVLDNGTISV
-414 IGLNNTVDITV
+414 IGLNNTVNITV
-425 TDIYAYNGVVHVI
+425 TDIFTYNGVVHVV
-438 DAVISTNIPDL
+438 DAVLSTKIAPL

-470 FLYLEVNGVI
+470 FLYLEVNGVL

-491 TTYNFA
+491 TTYDFA
-497 VNAGDVVNIYYVY
+497 VNAGDVVNVYYVY

-529 QTSGTES
+529 QTSVTET
-536 NTPSSFY
+536 NLPSSFY
-543 GITACKEPN
+543 GITACEEPN

-566 SISGYGWLSSSLDVY
+566 NISGYGWPSSSLDVY

-588 TVEMPTG
+588 TVPMPIG

-601 TISANFNDSFDFIA
+601 KISANFNDSFDFIV

-632 TEGALIVDQNSFIVA
+632 TEGALIVDQNSFIEA

-657 ESEEGFDIAETKGR
+657 ESEQGVGIAETIGQE
-671 KARLIKMVDVLGRE
+671 ARLVKMIDVLG
-685 QKEHKKGSVLFYI
+685 KVHNEHINGVLLFYVF
-698 YDNGNIEKK
+698 DNGRVEKRFK
-707 VIH
+707 Q